1 VDETDNGDKTGGNIA
16 NVCNMRRPAHRKVFF
31 FENGYVFSN
40 TYVKTDIMENFAT
53 LLEGS
58 ARAHG
63 HLCPGQVVG
72 VRMAMLGCRLIGLD
86 NPSQLPQIKQLIVYV
101 EIDRCATDAISYV
114 TGVKLGR
121 RSLKFVDNGIM
132 AATFVNLETGAA
144 YRIVSTETARER
156 VHEFAPGID
165 DPRQQQLAAYTAM
178 PDDVLFSVTPVRVD
192 VPVHDMPGPT
202 RFKARC
208 DACGTIVRDK
218 KEVLVGDRILC
229 RSCAGGAYYAP
240 ISTDTQLKIA

>member
-1 VDETDNGDKTGGNIA
+1 MDDFN
-16 NVCNMRRPAHRKVFF
+16 
-31 FENGYVFSN
+31 
-40 TYVKTDIMENFAT
+40 T
-53 LLEGS
+53 LLKGS

-86 NPSQLPQIKQLIVYV
+86 TPRELPQIKKLIVYV

-132 AATFVNLETGAA
+132 AATFVNLESGKAF
-144 YRIVSTETARER
+144 RIVSTESSRDLASEY
-156 VHEFAPGID
+156 APGID
-165 DPRQQQLAAYTAM
+165 DARQRQLEAYKNM
-178 PDDVLFSVTPVRVD
+178 PDDDMFTVTPVWVD
-192 VPVHDMPGPT
+192 VPVHNLPGPT

-208 DACGTIVRDK
+208 ASCGIIVRDK
-218 KEVLVGDRILC
+218 KEVLVGERTLC
-229 RSCAGGAYYAP
+229 RACAHGAYYQP
-240 ISTDTQLKIA
+240 LETRSHLKIA